1 MSFERVLVANRGE
14 IAIRIIRAADE
25 AGLTAVAVYSEDD
38 AASLHTKMADDA
50 VALHGKGVPAYLDSA
65 GLLAAATQSG
75 CDAVHPGY
83 GFLSENAAFARD
95 CAAAGL
101 TFIGP
106 SPETLDLFG
115 DKGAARGLAQ
125 DIGVPILAGTES
137 PTSLDD
143 AKAFMTSLGAGGAVM
158 IKAAAGGGGRG
169 MRPVTAI
176 DDLAAA
182 YGICQTEAQ
191 AAFGNGDVYLEQYLP
206 QARHI
211 EVQIAGDGSGAVCHF
226 GERDCSVQRR
236 RQKIIEIAPAPNLA
250 DSVRQQLTNAA
261 LKLAR
266 AAEYRN
272 VGTIEFLVAGNAIYF
287 IEANARLQVEHT
299 VTEAVTGQDLVQL
312 QFDLANGDTLASLG
326 LDTGRAAAPRGYA
339 IQVRVNMETMGE
351 DGSVRPSG
359 GRLAAFDVPSG
370 PGVRVDTFGYAGYQT
385 SPSFDS
391 LLAKLVVHT
400 NNGSF
405 DAAVHKTQRAL
416 SEFKIEGVSTNAD
429 FLQAVL
435 AHEDFRNGAVNTTF
449 LDLEMPSL
457 VNGKAYPKRYFE
469 AEAKTVGAKLDAA
482 DPLAILHHGRSS
494 TDSSDE
500 SDQPVAPDGTVPIA
514 APMLGTIVSFSVE
527 EGDTVRKGAQI
538 LILEAMKMQ
547 HVVVS
552 EVNGYLRRIAAAEGD
567 TVLEGQALAYVEEAE
582 VEAGDTAA
590 AIDIDLDEIR
600 PDLAEVNK
608 RQSLTQDAQRPD
620 AVARRVKTRQR
631 TARENVEDLCDPG
644 SFAEYGSLVLA
655 ARRKKHSIEELTKRT
670 PADGLIAGLGR
681 VNGDLFPDEDARCV
695 IVSYDYTVLAG
706 TQGKMNHRKKDR
718 MFELAEK
725 WRLPIVFFAEG
736 GGGRPG
742 DTDIPF
748 SANLHT
754 PAFNLFAKLS
764 GLAPIVGITSG
775 RCFAGN
781 AVILGCCDVVIATEN
796 STIGMGGPAMIEG
809 GGLGVFRPE
818 EVGPV
823 AVQSPNGVIDIV
835 VADEEE
841 AVVVAKQYLGYFQ
854 GAVGDWDC
862 PDQRL
867 LRRTIPEDRLRI
879 YDVRTVIETM
889 ADTGSVLELRKEF
902 GLGMVTALVRIEGRP
917 VGIVANNPVH
927 LAGAIDSD
935 GSDKAARFMQ
945 LCDAYDIPLVFLCDT
960 PGNMVGPEA
969 EKTAL
974 VRHCCRMN
982 VIGANVTV
990 PTFTIVLR
998 KAYGLGAQA
1007 MAGGGFHSPFFA
1019 ISWPTGEFGGMGL
1032 EGAIK
1037 LGFRDELLGDRGP
1050 GRAHGALRGAGRRHV
1065 RARQGDQRRQPVRAR
1080 QCDRPRRHKGMD
1092 HGRPPFCPACSQARG
1107 QEAALDRHLVDR
1119 VDSDRLLN
1127 SPGLFEIADDLV
1139 GEIFNAEIAVLQRDL
1154 RGQRRFVE

>member
-14 IAIRIIRAADE
+14 IAIRVIRAATD

-38 AASLHTKMADDA
+38 KSSLHTKMADDA
-50 VALHGKGVPAYLDSA
+50 VPLQGRGVPAYLDSA
-65 GLLAAATQSG
+65 AIVAAAQQAG

-83 GFLSENAAFARD
+83 GFLSENAGFARD
-95 CAAAGL
+95 CAAASL

-106 SPETLDLFG
+106 APETLDLFG
-115 DKGAARGLAQ
+115 DKGAARALAQ
-125 DIGVPILAGTES
+125 ETGVPVLTGTES
-137 PTSLDD
+137 PTSLAD
-143 AKAFMTSLGAGGAVM
+143 AEAFMAALGDGGAVM

-169 MRPVTAI
+169 MRPVRAI
-176 DDLAAA
+176 EELAAS
-182 YGICQTEAQ
+182 YEICQTEAQ

-206 QARHI
+206 GARHI

-236 RQKIIEIAPAPNLA
+236 HQKIIEIAPAPNLA
-250 DSVRQQLTNAA
+250 DAVREQLTDAA
-261 LKLAR
+261 VKLAG
-266 AAEYRN
+266 AAQYRN
-272 VGTIEFLVAGNAIYF
+272 VGTIEFLVADDAFYF

-312 QFDLANGDTLASLG
+312 QFDLARGDSLQSLG
-326 LDTGRAAAPRGYA
+326 LESGLSAKPRGYA

-359 GRLAAFDVPSG
+359 GRLAAFDIPSG
-370 PGVRVDTFGYAGYQT
+370 PGIRVDSFGYAGYQT

-391 LLAKLVVHT
+391 LLAKLIVHAG
-400 NNGSF
+400 NPSF
-405 DAAVHKTQRAL
+405 AAAVQKTQRAL
-416 SEFKIEGVSTNAD
+416 SEFKIEGVSTNAG
-429 FLQAVL
+429 FLQAIL
-435 AHEDFRNGAVNTTF
+435 AHESFAAGAVDTTF
-449 LDLEMPSL
+449 LDAEMPSL
-457 VNGKAYPKRYFE
+457 VNGTAYPKRYFE
-469 AEAKTVGAKLDAA
+469 AETQTVGAKIDAS
-482 DPLAILHHGRSS
+482 DPLAILHHGRSF
-494 TDSSDE
+494 TDPAE
-500 SDQPVAPDGTVPIA
+500 AAEETVAPDGTVPIP

-527 EGDTVRKGAQI
+527 EGAAVQKGQQI

-547 HVVVS
+547 HVVAS
-552 EVNGYLRRIAAAEGD
+552 EVSGYVRRLAAHEGD
-567 TVLEGQALAYVEEAE
+567 TVLEGQPLAFVEEAA
-582 VEAGDTAA
+582 VETGDAETAEE
-590 AIDIDLDEIR
+590 IDLDAIR
-600 PDLAEVNK
+600 PDLAEVNE
-608 RQSLTQDAQRPD
+608 RQALTQDAQRPD
-620 AVARRVKTRQR
+620 AVARRRKTKQR
-631 TARENVEDLCDPG
+631 TARENVEDICDPG

-670 PADGLIAGLGR
+670 PADGMIAGVGR
-681 VNGDLFPDEDARCV
+681 VNGDRFDDEAARCM
-695 IVSYDYTVLAG
+695 ILSYDYTVLAG
-706 TQGKMNHRKKDR
+706 TQGKMNHKKKDR
-718 MFELAEK
+718 MFEIAEK
-725 WRLPIVFFAEG
+725 WRLPVVFFAEG

-781 AVILGCCDVVIATEN
+781 AVILGCCDVVIATQN

-823 AVQSPNGVIDIV
+823 SVQSPNGVIDV
-835 VADEEE
+835 VVEDEEE
-841 AVVVAKQYLGYFQ
+841 AVVVAKQYLSYFQ
-854 GAVGDWDC
+854 GAIDDWDC

-902 GLGMVTALVRIEGRP
+902 GLGMVTALIRIEGRP
-917 VGIVANNPVH
+917 VGIIANNPVH

-945 LCDAYDIPLVFLCDT
+945 LCDAYDIPMVFLCDT

-974 VRHCCRMN
+974 VRHCCRLN

-998 KAYGLGAQA
+998 KGYGLGAQA
-1007 MAGGGFHSPFFA
+1007 MAGGGFHSPFFT

-1037 LGFRDELLGDRGP
+1037 LGFRDDLMAIEDPDERMARYEELV
-1050 GRAHGALRGAGRRHV
+1050 AGMY
-1065 RARQGDQRRQPVRAR
+1065 AQGKAIN
-1080 QCDRPRRHKGMD
+1080 
-1092 HGRPPFCPACSQARG
+1092 
-1107 QEAALDRHLVDR
+1107 AA
-1119 VDSDRLLN
+1119 S
-1127 SPGLFEIADDLV
+1127 LFELDNVIDPADTRDWIIA
-1139 GEIFNAEIAVLQRDL
+1139 GL
-1154 RGQRRFVE
+1154 RSAPPPPKREGKKRPWIDTW

>member
-14 IAIRIIRAADE
+14 IAIRVIRAADE
-25 AGLTAVAVYSEDD
+25 AGLAAVAVYSEDD

-50 VALHGKGVPAYLDSA
+50 VPLQGKGVSAYLDSA
-65 GLLAAATQSG
+65 GIVAAARQAG

-95 CAAAGL
+95 CIAAGL

-106 SPETLDLFG
+106 APETLDLFG
-115 DKGAARGLAQ
+115 DKGAALALAR
-125 DIGVPILAGTES
+125 DSGVPVLAGTES
-137 PTSLDD
+137 PTALDD
-143 AKAFMTSLGAGGAVM
+143 AASFMASLGEGGAVM

-169 MRPVTAI
+169 MRPVKAI

-182 YGICQTEAQ
+182 YEICQAEAL

-236 RQKIIEIAPAPNLA
+236 HQKIIEIAPAPNLSDA
-250 DSVRQQLTNAA
+250 VRQQLTEAA
-261 LKLAR
+261 LKLAG
-266 AAEYRN
+266 AAKYSN
-272 VGTIEFLVAGNAIYF
+272 VGTIEFLVAGEAIYF

-299 VTEAVTGQDLVQL
+299 VTEAVTGRDLVQL
-312 QFDLANGDTLASLG
+312 QFDLANGETLKSLG
-326 LDTGRAAAPRGYA
+326 LDNGQIGSPRGFA

-359 GRLAAFDVPSG
+359 GRLAAFDIPSG
-370 PGVRVDTFGYAGYQT
+370 PGIRVDTFGYAGYQT

-391 LLAKLVVHT
+391 LLAKLIVHA
-400 NNGSF
+400 NNRSF
-405 DAAVHKTQRAL
+405 DAAVHKTSRAL
-416 SEFKIEGVSTNAD
+416 SEFKIEGVSTNAN
-429 FLQAVL
+429 FLQAIL
-435 AHEDFRNGAVNTTF
+435 AHEGFRDGAVNTTF
-449 LDLEMPSL
+449 LDREMPSL
-457 VNGKAYPKRYFE
+457 VNGATYPKRYFE
-469 AEAKTVGAKLDAA
+469 AETKTVGAKIDAS
-482 DPLAILHHGRSS
+482 DPLAILHHGRS
-494 TDSSDE
+494 TTTGIDE
-500 SDQPVAPDGTVPIA
+500 REQAVAPDGTVPIR

-527 EGDTVRKGAQI
+527 EGAAVQKGQQI

-547 HVVVS
+547 HVVAAEVS
-552 EVNGYLRRIAAAEGD
+552 GFVRRFAAEEGD
-567 TVLEGQALAYVEEAE
+567 TVLEGQPLAFVEEAE
-582 VEAGDTAA
+582 VGAGDAGVA
-590 AIDIDLDEIR
+590 EEIDLDEVR
-600 PDLAEVNK
+600 PDLAEVNE
-608 RQSLTQDAQRPD
+608 RQSLTQDKQRPD
-620 AVARRVKTRQR
+620 AVARRRKTKQR

-655 ARRKKHSIEELTKRT
+655 ARRKKHSVEELTKRT

-681 VNGDLFPDEDARCV
+681 VNGNLFDDENARCV
-695 IVSYDYTVLAG
+695 IMSYDYTVLAG
-706 TQGKMNHRKKDR
+706 TQGKMNHKKKDR

-781 AVILGCCDVVIATEN
+781 AVILGCCDVIIATAN

-823 AVQSPNGVIDIV
+823 SVQSPNGVIDV
-835 VADEEE
+835 VVEDEEE
-841 AVVVAKQYLGYFQ
+841 AVVVAKQYLSYFQ
-854 GAVGDWDC
+854 GPVEDWEC

-867 LRRTIPEDRLRI
+867 LRRAIPEDRLRI

-917 VGIVANNPVH
+917 VGIVANNPIH

-974 VRHCCRMN
+974 VRHCCRLN

-998 KAYGLGAQA
+998 KGYGLGAQG
-1007 MAGGGFHSPFFA
+1007 MAGGGFHSPFFT

-1037 LGFRDELLGDRGP
+1037 LGFRDELMAIEDPDARMARYEELV
-1050 GRAHGALRGAGRRHV
+1050 AGMY
-1065 RARQGDQRRQPVRAR
+1065 AQGKAIN
-1080 QCDRPRRHKGMD
+1080 
-1092 HGRPPFCPACSQARG
+1092 
-1107 QEAALDRHLVDR
+1107 AA
-1119 VDSDRLLN
+1119 S
-1127 SPGLFEIADDLV
+1127 LFELDNVIDPTDT
-1139 GEIFNAEIAVLQRDL
+1139 RDWIMAGL
-1154 RGQRRFVE
+1154 RSAPPVPKREGKKRPWIDTW